1 VSINRECLGKE
12 YGPVQL
18 TIDADRIADYADATG
33 DPLPFYRG
41 ADPIAPPVFAIVPV
55 WPVIKE
61 ALADDELG
69 LDVGRIVH
77 GEQRMT
83 FHRLIRAGDVLTSSG
98 TLTSITERG
107 ENEIFVLSFETRDGA
122 GSLVTSQDVVCVSR
136 GTAPAKGAGDRG
148 SERSAA
154 GHDDLESEPELVR
167 RVELPPG
174 LTHRYAGASGDDNR
188 IHIDDEFAKSVG
200 LPGIIVQGMC
210 LFSISMQAVIEAA
223 AGGRPELLSSASVRF
238 RRPVQPGTVFETLVY
253 LNGDEARFQGRG
265 PDGELAVQGAA
276 RPRLGKADGIR

>member
-1 VSINRECLGKE
+1 MSINRECLGRE

-18 TIDADRIADYADATG
+18 AIDAEQIADYADATG
-33 DPLPFYRG
+33 DQLPLYRG
-41 ADPIAPPVFAIVPV
+41 AVPIAPPVFAIVPV

-83 FHRLIRAGDVLTSSG
+83 FHRLIRAGDALTSSG
-98 TLTSITERG
+98 HLSSITERG
-107 ENEIFVLSFETRDGA
+107 ENEVFVLSLETRDGA

-136 GTAPAKGAGDRG
+136 GTAPAKGAGKQG

-154 GHDDLESEPELVR
+154 GRDDLSGEPELVR

-174 LTHRYAGASGDDNR
+174 ITHRYAGASGDDNR
-188 IHIDDEFAKSVG
+188 IHVDDEFAKSVG

-210 LFSISMQAVIEAA
+210 LFSISMQAVIDAA
-223 AGGRPELLSSASVRF
+223 AGGRPELLSYASARF
-238 RRPVQPGTVFETLVY
+238 RRPILPGSTFGTLVY
-253 LNGDEARFQGRG
+253 LNGDGARFEGRG
-265 PDGELAVQGAA
+265 PNGELAVRGTA
-276 RPRLGKADGIR
+276 RVR

>member
-1 VSINRECLGKE
+1 MSINRECLGRE
-12 YGPVQL
+12 YGPAQL
-18 TIDADRIADYADATG
+18 AVDAERIADYAHATG
-33 DPLPFYRG
+33 DQLPLYRG

-55 WPVIKE
+55 WPLIKE

-83 FHRLIRAGDVLTSSG
+83 FHRPIRAGDALTSSG
-98 TLTSITERG
+98 NLSSITERG
-107 ENEIFVLSFETRDGA
+107 ENEVFVLSFETRDGA

-136 GTAPAKGAGDRG
+136 GTALAKSAGERV
-148 SERSAA
+148 SEHSRA
-154 GHDDLESEPELVR
+154 GRDDVESEPELVR

-174 LTHRYAGASGDDNR
+174 ITHRYAGASGDDNR

-210 LFSISMQAVIEAA
+210 LFSISMQAVIDAA

-238 RRPVQPGTVFETLVY
+238 RRPILPGTAFETLVY
-253 LNGDEARFQGRG
+253 LNGDEARFEGRG
-265 PDGELAVQGAA
+265 PGGELAVQGAA
-276 RPRLGKADGIR
+276 KPHVDGSRGIR